1 MFADWEIYRR
11 RGIGRKMMEMLI
23 DEAKERRVTHISLD
37 ASPDGAKLYG
47 SLGFAYSKENME
59 IAL

>member
-37 ASPDGAKLYG
+37 ASPDGAKLYKA
-47 SLGFAYSKENME
+47 LGFAYSKENME